1 MKREFPM
8 TRFSQ
13 FIFALAALFILSGAD
28 AASVEFNEGSNL
40 DAAPLG
46 TVVLTI
52 VGSGF
57 DSLVDAGEVGAS
69 WDETVLDYV
78 STAIFSDPWD
88 TNAFDDSSN
97 ASGILDWIFVAK
109 SVGGAGP
116 GFNVATMTFG
126 VIGSSGSSTTVQLD
140 NGAFGTGW
148 WDPFPFVPFQPVN
161 VPVSYGSI
169 NVQVVPVPNSQVVPV
184 PPAVW
189 LFGSALA
196 LLGWMRRNKA
206 SKNASQ

>member
-13 FIFALAALFILSGAD
+13 FICALAALFILSGAD

-40 DAAPLG
+40 DGAPLG

-52 VGSGF
+52 VGTGF
-57 DSLVDAGEVGAS
+57 ESLADTGEVGAS

-78 STAIFSDPWD
+78 STVIFSDPWD

-109 SVGGAGP
+109 TVGGAGP
-116 GFNVATMTFG
+116 GFNVAIMTFG

-140 NGAFGTGW
+140 NGAYGTGW
-148 WDPFPFVPFQPVN
+148 RAPGAGPYDPYT
-161 VPVSYGSI
+161 VSYGSI
-169 NVQVVPVPNSQVVPV
+169 NVQVVPVPNVQVVPV

-189 LFGSALA
+189 LFGSALG
-196 LLGWMRRNKA
+196 LLGWMRRK
-206 SKNASQ
+206 KT